1 MYKGMNWM
9 YVKLGRGGLEFSFV
23 EDKHK
28 RYKLNVLFSFLR
40 RGGGAWG
47 TWKQIFRSIMAS
59 YHMSDTCLRIGWD
72 AIEIDLNEIII
83 FWFFSKNTAIRESF
97 M

>member
-1 MYKGMNWM
+1 M

-40 RGGGAWG
+40 RGGGLEGLENKFLEALWL
-47 TWKQIFRSIMAS
+47 
-59 YHMSDTCLRIGWD
+59 H
-72 AIEIDLNEIII
+72 II
-83 FWFFSKNTAIRESF
+83 
-97 M
+97 

>member
-1 MYKGMNWM
+1 M

-40 RGGGAWG
+40 RGGG
-47 TWKQIFRSIMAS
+47 
-59 YHMSDTCLRIGWD
+59 LR
-72 AIEIDLNEIII
+72 DLKTN
-83 FWFFSKNTAIRESF
+83 F
-97 M
+97 